1 MSNMKPSDYE
11 RMQKL
16 AREMAKERLARER
29 AAKRI
34 AERDSASDSSA
45 PAAKSKVAAKSNAPS
60 DRTQVIRKED
70 LQRRSNSGKAR
81 SNSANT
87 AKSTASSRSNGAVK
101 ASRKTPQ
108 AKRNPA
114 PRNRFDDISSFEQA
128 FIGGN
133 EANSEEPKKNLG
145 HGKKNSKKNG
155 NKKGMKKKM
164 SKRALSRQASA
175 EMALRNR
182 KPAKPGSLRS
192 KFYEFCDNHPGIGAF
207 LADLNPKNWVDP
219 NGNPLTKKRKVVKF
233 GVRSCVTVFAACF
246 LYATAV
252 IVTAPHIDPANIYD
266 AISTDSIVYDDN
278 DKEVDTVSS
287 GVKRT
292 IVTYDEIPKDMANAI
307 VALEDKTFWKH
318 HGFNWKRM
326 IGAVL
331 QSFTGGGGISGT
343 STLTQ
348 QLARNVYLPDIM
360 SQRSLRRKIIEM
372 YYAARIEFS
381 LSKED
386 IITAYLNSIYYGY
399 GNYGIEAASECYF
412 SKEVKDLT
420 LVECA
425 TLASMPQSPDIYALI
440 KDVATTDKT
449 SDMTKITVGDAEYY
463 ANDIAKSRRQ
473 TCLALM
479 KDQGYITEKQY
490 NKNKDKDLVDYIKP
504 TISSGSDNATTYFK
518 DYMADEII
526 QDLQTEYNMDED
538 TAQKM
543 VYSGGLKI
551 YSTMDSEAQEVMNDA
566 FSTDSYF
573 PSVWNNSTDSNGN
586 VVTDSGSITLYKY
599 SNLVNSKGNMIL
611 KKSEFVENSD
621 GSLTL
626 KAGKR
631 LNFYETTVDSG
642 TDYSIELKPSYTTE
656 DGEFYIYATGYINIP
671 QANKTLDSEGN
682 LTIDAEYIQNNPD
695 MIKKSGSKW
704 VIKKAAITMAEKTIQ
719 PQGAMVITEVG
730 TGEIKAM
737 IGGRGIKGSA
747 LYNRALSERQPGS
760 SIKPLAVYGAALQK
774 SYDYL
779 QKDETYE
786 YTDYGNDTQGTKY
799 YGDYMTAGSTIVDE
813 KLTFEGRT
821 WPTNSYGGYKGK
833 ISMRRAMQL
842 SSNVCAVKIWL
853 QVGAEYSAD
862 LVEKF
867 GITTLNREGDN
878 SDENAA
884 ALALGGL
891 SSGVKPLEMAQAY
904 AAIANGGVRQSS
916 ISYRKVLDRNGNLLL
931 TSQSESTKVL
941 DEGVAFILAD
951 MMKSVVTKG
960 TGTAAA
966 VSGVQAGGKTGTTSN
981 NYDIWF
987 DGFTPK
993 YAAALWIGTDYN
1005 IQLTSDSS
1013 GAAALWGRI
1022 MNKISAA
1029 KEGTYPSQ
1037 PSDVIKQNGEYYIE
1051 GTEKNSG
1058 ASYNSNESSKK
1069 KEDAEEENT
1078 EEQEKNT
1085 TDSSNDKNST
1095 GGGSNSGGNS
1105 GGGNSG
1111 GGSSGGGSS
1120 GGGSSGG
1127 GSSGGGSSGGGDSGG
1142 GSSGGGDSGGGSS
1155 GGSDSG
1161 GGYSGDT
1168 DSNNAA

>member
-1 MSNMKPSDYE
+1 MSDMKPSDYE

-34 AERDSASDSSA
+34 AERDSAADMARSSGNSDSA
-45 PAAKSKVAAKSNAPS
+45 SN
-60 DRTQVIRKED
+60 RTQVIRRED
-70 LQRRSNSGKAR
+70 LQRGKSRSA
-81 SNSANT
+81 SANA
-87 AKSTASSRSNGAVK
+87 AKSSRAAGTASGTSRSASGSGAGGT
-101 ASRKTPQ
+101 ASRNAQ
-108 AKRNPA
+108 AKRPA
-114 PRNRFDDISSFEQA
+114 KQQNQFDDIAAFEQA
-128 FIGGN
+128 FIGGGGD
-133 EANSEEPKKNLG
+133 EPEEPKNRIG
-145 HGKKNSKKNG
+145 HGKKGKKNG
-155 NKKGMKKKM
+155 KKGKKL

-175 EMALRNR
+175 EHALQNR
-182 KPAKPGSLRS
+182 KLAQPGSVRA
-192 KFYEFCDNHPGIGAF
+192 KFYAFCDKHPAIGAC

-219 NGNPLTKKRKVVKF
+219 SGTPLTKKRKVVKF

-246 LYATAV
+246 LYAAAV
-252 IVTAPHIDPANIYD
+252 IITAPSIDPANIYD
-266 AISTDSIVYDDN
+266 AISTDSIVYDD
-278 DKEVDTVSS
+278 DGKEVDTVSS

-292 IVTYDEIPKDMANAI
+292 IVTYDEIPENMVNAI

-331 QSFTGGGGISGT
+331 QAFTGGGGISGT

-372 YYAARIEFS
+372 YYAARIEFA

-399 GNYGIEAASECYF
+399 GNYGIEAAAECYF
-412 SKEVKDLT
+412 SKDVKDLT

-440 KDVATTDKT
+440 KDVSTTDKT
-449 SDMTKITVGDAEYY
+449 SDMTKITVDGDEYY

-479 KDQGYITEKQY
+479 KEQGYITEEQY
-490 NKNKDKDLVDYIKP
+490 NENKDKDLVDYINP
-504 TISSGSDNATTYFK
+504 TISSGSENATTYFK

-526 QDLQTEYNMDED
+526 EDLQTEYNMDED
-538 TAQKM
+538 TATTM

-551 YSTMDSEAQEVMNDA
+551 YSTMDSEAQEAMNDA
-566 FSTDSYF
+566 FANDSNF
-573 PSVWNNSTDSNGN
+573 PSVWNNSTDSKGN
-586 VVTDSGSITLYKY
+586 VVNDGGSITLYKY
-599 SNLVNSKGNMIL
+599 SNLVNSKGNMVL
-611 KKSEFVENSD
+611 KKSEYVENSD

-656 DGEFYIYATGYINIP
+656 DGEFYIYATGYVGIP
-671 QANKTLDSEGN
+671 QANKTMDDDGN

-695 MIKKSGSKW
+695 MIKKSGSKLI
-704 VIKKAAITMAEKTIQ
+704 IKKAAITMAEKTIQ

-779 QKDETYE
+779 QKGEKYE

-799 YGDYMTAGSTIVDE
+799 YGDYMTAASTIVDE

-931 TSQSESTKVL
+931 TSKSESTKVL

-951 MMKSVVTKG
+951 MMKSVVSKG

-1013 GAAALWGRI
+1013 GAAALWGKI

-1037 PSDVIKQNGEYYIE
+1037 PSDVIKKNGEYYIE
-1051 GTEKNSG
+1051 GTETNSG
-1058 ASYNSNESSKK
+1058 ASYSKEADKK
-1069 KEDAEEENT
+1069 KEEAEEE
-1078 EEQEKNT
+1078 EQEAEEEET
-1085 TDSSNDKNST
+1085 TDPSTDKNST
-1095 GGGSNSGGNS
+1095 TGGSGSSGS
-1105 GGGNSG
+1105 
-1111 GGSSGGGSS
+1111 GGSSGGSSS
-1120 GGGSSGG
+1120 GSGGSGSGG
-1127 GSSGGGSSGGGDSGG
+1127 
-1142 GSSGGGDSGGGSS
+1142 SGGGSS

-1161 GGYSGDT
+1161 GSDSGGG
-1168 DSNNAA
+1168 DSGGSGGGDSGGDSGGSGGDSGNANGGV